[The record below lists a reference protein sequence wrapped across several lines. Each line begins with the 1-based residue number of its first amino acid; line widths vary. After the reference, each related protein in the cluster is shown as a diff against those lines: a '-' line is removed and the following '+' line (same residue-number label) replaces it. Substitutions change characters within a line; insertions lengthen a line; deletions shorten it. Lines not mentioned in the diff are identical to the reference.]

1 MTLILAS
8 TSPRRLE
15 LLKQIGITPDSV
27 MAPDC
32 DETPLPYEKPEEL
45 ALRLSI
51 AKARA
56 VHHTHPGCYVI
67 AGDTVVHARARHFP
81 KCADAAEVRKCLE
94 ALSGRRH
101 RVIGGVCVMNPIGK
115 VFSRVVITSV
125 TFKRLHDDEIES
137 FVAAGEGIGKAGGY
151 ALQGRAAAFVKSISG
166 SPSNVI
172 GLPLH
177 ETAQLLQGS
186 GYDLYPQL

>member
-32 DETPLPYEKPEEL
+32 DETPLKNEKPEVL
-45 ALRLSI
+45 AVRLAI
-51 AKARA
+51 AKAGA
-56 VHHTHPGCYVI
+56 VRVKHPDSFIIG
-67 AGDTVVHARARHFP
+67 GDTVVYARAKYLP
-81 KCADAAEVRKCLE
+81 KCENDAQVKKCLQI
-94 ALSGRRH
+94 LSGRRH
-101 RVIGGVCVMNPIGK
+101 RVIGGVCVINPSGK
-115 VFSRVVITSV
+115 IFSRVVMTTV
-125 TFKRLHDDEIES
+125 AFKRLHNDEIES
-137 FVAAGEGIGKAGGY
+137 YVASGEGVGKAGGY
-151 ALQGRAAAFVKSISG
+151 ALQGRAAAFIEFLSG

-186 GYDLYPQL
+186 GYDLHP

>member
-51 AKARA
+51 AKAHA
-56 VHHTHPGCYVI
+56 VRSKHPGTFII
-67 AGDTVVHARARHFP
+67 AGDTVVLARAKILS
-81 KCADAAEVRKCLE
+81 KCNDDAEVRKCLR

-101 RVIGGVCVMNPIGK
+101 RVIGGVCVMNPEGK
-115 VFSRVVITSV
+115 IFSRVVISTV
-125 TFKRLHDDEIES
+125 AFKRLHEDEIS
-137 FVAAGEGIGKAGGY
+137 TYVACGEGVGKAGGY
-151 ALQGRAAAFVKSISG
+151 AMQGRAAAFIKFLSG

-177 ETAQLLQGS
+177 ETAQLLQSS
-186 GYDLYPQL
+186 GYDLYA